1 MLLAP
6 KEAFLIRLRELGEHT
21 KAAAT
26 IALCQEDEVCIVAH
40 SSLSDVSMLNSTWQ

>member
-6 KEAFLIRLRELGEHT
+6 KEAFLTRLGELGEHT

-26 IALCQEDEVCIVAH
+26 IALCQEEEVCTVAH
-40 SSLSDVSMLNSTWQ
+40 SSLPDVSMLKSTW